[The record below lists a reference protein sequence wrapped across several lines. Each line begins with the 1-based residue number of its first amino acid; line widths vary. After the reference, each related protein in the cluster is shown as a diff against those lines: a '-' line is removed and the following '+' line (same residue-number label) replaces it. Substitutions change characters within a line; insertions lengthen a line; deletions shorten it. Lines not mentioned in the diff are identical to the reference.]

1 MLENETLE
9 RQELNR
15 ICYLIR
21 GAFFEVFKELGPG
34 LLESIYEAALII
46 ELQSRGLRVQRQ
58 RPLPVWYKGHKL
70 DVDFKLDL
78 LVEDKVVIE
87 LKSVEELHPVFF
99 KQTTSYMKLAKVKV
113 GFLVNF
119 NVPFLKDRKSLV
131 RLVAGF

>member
-1 MLENETLE
+1 MLENETAE

-46 ELQSRGLRVQRQ
+46 ELQSRGLQVHRQ

-70 DVDFKLDL
+70 DVDFRLDL

-99 KQTTSYMKLAKVKV
+99 KQTTSYMRLAKVKV